1 MPTTIDDTGPYSSI
15 FDYKEE
21 AAKEEEKRNNL
32 AESQRKIMRTN
43 AVGDAFR
50 LLIDGV
56 GGSAGATITPK
67 AVNPGIVNA
76 SSRLDSLK
84 KEGDARMERLKVT
97 DLAGKRADIEHKLRL
112 EAEKRANQERLD
124 AEKRAID
131 DRNAMYDKTR
141 ADNITDRDTQQKNA
155 KDLITFNTNE
165 DIRGYQEKIKS
176 GIATPAR
183 TNRKVRYEKEDVEF
197 TTPDT
202 NETIYI
208 SQAEI
213 TKMQYELTKDKTK
226 YDPDLDDALKALMKN
241 EAVKDKSTML
251 VLQRNWDKIKR
262 VLPEYANQPAAEPAP
277 LTQAELAYNTGVSNV
292 MNNTGLSKSE
302 KIKRITKLNVD
313 YKGMTEEK
321 ADFEAEK
328 RIKENNIPI
337 VEELKS
343 GLAPKDS
350 NGVIGLAPDSNGV
363 TDVSSIFK

>member
-76 SSRLDSLK
+76 CSRLDSLK

-97 DLAGKRADIEHKLRL
+97 DLAGKRADIEHKLRI
-112 EAEKRANQERLD
+112 D

-131 DRNAMYDKTR
+131 DRNDIYDKTR
-141 ADNITDRDTQQKNA
+141 DDNITDRDTQQKNA

-202 NETIYI
+202 NETIFISKAEI
-208 SQAEI
+208 SQ
-213 TKMQYELTKDKTK
+213 MQYELTKDKTK
-226 YDPDLDDALKALMKN
+226 YDPDLDDALEALMKN
-241 EAVKDKSTML
+241 EAVKDESAIL
-251 VLQRNWDKIKR
+251 VLKRNWDKVKR

-277 LTQAELAYNTGVSNV
+277 LTQAELAYNTGVYNV